1 MIVFHIR
8 CLQAVFL
15 AVSAAFAQAQDL
27 APRYPSKPVAIVVPN
42 APGASFDIFAR
53 MYSQKLSDSLGQPFI
68 VDFKPGAS
76 GTIASAYVAK
86 SAPDGHVLMIVSPSF
101 TIAPLQYKDLPFDTI
116 KSFAP
121 VSLLTKAPYLVV
133 VTTAVPIK
141 SMKEYIAYARD
152 NPTALNIAT
161 TGAGS
166 FNHLAAE
173 WIHSVTNTQVSYVH
187 YKGGT
192 AYVPDLVSG
201 RVHAVISSITFMKPM
216 IGAGKVR
223 PIAVSSITR
232 NPAMPDLASVAE
244 QGVPGYDAVNWV
256 GLVAPAGTPGAIV
269 GRLSTE
275 MARALK
281 QADVLNALSLD
292 GTQPVGSTPEQFSQ
306 ALAEELERWRKLV
319 QGRNI
324 KLTE

>member
-1 MIVFHIR
+1 MNVFHIR
-8 CLQAVFL
+8 CAQAVLL
-15 AVSAAFAQAQDL
+15 ASFAAFAHAQDA

-53 MYSQKLSDSLGQPFI
+53 MYSQKLSDNLGQPFI

-133 VTTAVPIK
+133 VTTALPIK
-141 SMKEYIAYARD
+141 SMREYIAYARD

-173 WIHSVTNTQVSYVH
+173 WIHSSTNTQVSYVH

-216 IGAGKVR
+216 ITAGKVR

-232 NPAMPDLASVAE
+232 NPAMPDLATVAE

-269 GRLSTE
+269 SRLSTE
-275 MARALK
+275 MAKALK
-281 QADVLNALSLD
+281 QADVLSALSLD
-292 GTQPVGSTPEQFSQ
+292 GTQAVGSTPEQFSQ
-306 ALAEELERWRKLV
+306 ALAEELDRWRKLV
-319 QGRNI
+319 LGRNI